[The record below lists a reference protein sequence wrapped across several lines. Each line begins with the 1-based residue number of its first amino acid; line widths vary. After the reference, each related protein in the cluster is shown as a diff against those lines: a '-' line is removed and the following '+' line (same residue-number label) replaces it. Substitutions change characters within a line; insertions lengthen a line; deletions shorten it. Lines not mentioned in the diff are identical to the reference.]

1 MEEGIGKMVWD
12 GMYYLILDSTY
23 YDIVLN
29 IVQKWWDLSPE
40 NSMVETVIM
49 VTHFITEIC
58 YGFAMLKT
66 RHTNHSFK
74 DET

>member
-1 MEEGIGKMVWD
+1 
-12 GMYYLILDSTY
+12 MYYLILDSTY

-40 NSMVETVIM
+40 NSMVETIIM
-49 VTHFITEIC
+49 VTHFITEIW
-58 YGFAMLKT
+58 YEIATLKT

-74 DET
+74 EET

>member
-40 NSMVETVIM
+40 NSMVETIIM

-58 YGFAMLKT
+58 YGFAMLKDKAYK
-66 RHTNHSFK
+66 SLI
-74 DET
+74 